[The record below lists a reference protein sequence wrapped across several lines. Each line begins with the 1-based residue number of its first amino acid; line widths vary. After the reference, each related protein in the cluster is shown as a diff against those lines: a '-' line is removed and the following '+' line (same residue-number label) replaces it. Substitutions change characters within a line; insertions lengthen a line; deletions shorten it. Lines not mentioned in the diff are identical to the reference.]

1 MEVLFHLLVHSPTLI
16 VLRCELYQIVAQN
29 IITEVEVRLGK
40 YLLLRVKNLV
50 SDLLQKA
57 LIGNIAI
64 EAYLTV

>member
-1 MEVLFHLLVHSPTLI
+1 MEVLFHLLVHSPTFI